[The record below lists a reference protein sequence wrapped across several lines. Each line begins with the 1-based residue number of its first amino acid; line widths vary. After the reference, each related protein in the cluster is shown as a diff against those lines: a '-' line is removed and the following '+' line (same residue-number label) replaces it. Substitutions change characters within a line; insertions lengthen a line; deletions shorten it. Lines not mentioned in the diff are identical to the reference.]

1 MKLKRCYIA
10 DFGKLHNFSYEFQD
24 GLNTICQE
32 NGWGK
37 TTFGTFI
44 KAMFYGLEYNPR
56 KKTADNERK
65 KYFPW
70 QGGNFGGSI
79 EFTVGEKEYKLERY
93 FGKKDKDDT
102 FVLYDNKTGLI
113 SNDYGNNIG
122 EELFFIDRVSYERS
136 TYLPQNAVPVTM
148 TDSIN
153 AKLSNLVENGNDINN
168 YETAY
173 SRLEEHLKEY
183 KKTGGRG
190 KLPLLREQIHAKQEE
205 IDECASK
212 AEGIGQINL
221 RIEEELAKRQEKKAK
236 WDELQA
242 AVVREGEQKE
252 QLAKVEHL
260 NSLKR
265 REAEIIAAKEPL
277 DAVFCDNEKVEQLPV
292 IENEIEELARIQSEY
307 EQAGLSEDEEKQLG
321 ELDEFFASG
330 CPGGM
335 EIEVYLGENR
345 DYDERRE
352 EIIRLQAR
360 LDLLLAQKQHEEE
373 KYEAEKLRVQ
383 KEREEAE
390 SRAHSK
396 AAKQQRLFLTIGILA
411 IAAAVACFLWTP
423 VACIPGALIGVVF
436 VALAV
441 TRKPKTVGETELTE
455 DLAGAELENLQPE
468 LEALTQELEQKK
480 KLQEETHEHYQQFI
494 GQFPF
499 LETTEGAVLV
509 LTRLESKA
517 AEYRRLSAREQE
529 QREQKARLKETLAA
543 KRADITEKLAA
554 IHTAYSQMEQPRE
567 AFERLKADRAEHE
580 RLGQELE
587 KSRQELREFAASNE
601 TMIQKLEEQDV
612 DDSQEEALSLEELQQ
627 QSRQYEQEVEEA
639 DAKIHSYRKDLD
651 ALSVIADR
659 QPELEEELEKLQNE
673 LAEAEYRAGILE
685 RTMQYLKEAKESFS
699 THYMG
704 AMRRGFQKY
713 AELLGGT
720 APEAVRLDVQL
731 EAQVESQ
738 GALHG
743 SEYFSAGNRD
753 FIGICIRLALVEALF
768 ENEKPFLIL
777 DDPFVNL
784 DDARIDNARTLL
796 QEIAKE
802 YQVVYLVC
810 HSSRAS

>member
-10 DFGKLHNFSYEFQD
+10 DFGKLHDFSYEFQD

-113 SNDYGNNIG
+113 SNDYSNNIG

-190 KLPLLREQIHAKQEE
+190 KIPLLREQIHAKQEE

-212 AEGIGQINL
+212 AEGIGQISL

-277 DAVFCDNEKVEQLPV
+277 DAIFCDNDKVEQIPV

-330 CPGGM
+330 CPDGM

-396 AAKQQRLFLTIGILA
+396 ATKQQRLFLTIGILA

-529 QREQKARLKETLAA
+529 QREQKARLKETLTA
-543 KRADITEKLAA
+543 KRTDITEKLAA

-612 DDSQEEALSLEELQQ
+612 DDHGEEALSLEELQQ

-713 AELLGGT
+713 AKLLGGT
-720 APEAVRLDVQL
+720 VPEAVRLDVQL